1 MIHWM
6 YFSSFKQRKL
16 VHILAQS
23 ASHQNCNTTQ
33 QETKMGKSVGKPDI
47 GGPFELVD
55 HFGNK
60 TSNLQFRGKWMFIY
74 FGFTYCPD
82 ICASPRYFS

>member
-1 MIHWM
+1 
-6 YFSSFKQRKL
+6 
-16 VHILAQS
+16 
-23 ASHQNCNTTQ
+23 
-33 QETKMGKSVGKPDI
+33 MGKSVGKPDI

-60 TSNLQFRGKWMFIY
+60 TSDLQFRGKWMFIY

>member
-1 MIHWM
+1 
-6 YFSSFKQRKL
+6 
-16 VHILAQS
+16 
-23 ASHQNCNTTQ
+23 
-33 QETKMGKSVGKPDI
+33 MGKSVGKPDI

-82 ICASPRYFS
+82 ICASPRYFSQTATNDSVRRIKYNTSVNVNGNIKTLTCSLSAYHIL